1 MYGVSVAIKIRRLQA
16 TIMLEFASL
25 AQRRLQRFCNP
36 SSFERVGSSP
46 TGGSKIYIML
56 QLKLIEILSFYDIPQ
71 IILAKDK
78 NNIKYIGVLQPNGQ
92 DYLFVKIENQDLEQL
107 KCGEIDLLSVLTN
120 KSNYFIAKLK
130 SRSSKILSGKEISIN
145 KINTFMLPDSGFYLK

>member
-1 MYGVSVAIKIRRLQA
+1 
-16 TIMLEFASL
+16 
-25 AQRRLQRFCNP
+25 
-36 SSFERVGSSP
+36 
-46 TGGSKIYIML
+46 ML

-78 NNIKYIGVLQPNGQ
+78 NNIKYIGVLQSNGQ

-130 SRSSKILSGKEISIN
+130 SGSSKILSGKEISIN
-145 KINTFMLPDSGFYLK
+145 KINTSMLPDSGFYLK

>member
-1 MYGVSVAIKIRRLQA
+1 MAIKIRRVNYDSVCKPPWHSGDCNGFVIRLH
-16 TIMLEFASL
+16 LNASV
-25 AQRRLQRFCNP
+25 
-36 SSFERVGSSP
+36 RVRQGAL
-46 TGGSKIYIML
+46 KIYIML
-56 QLKLIEILSFYDIPQ
+56 QLKLIEILGFYDIPQ

-78 NNIKYIGVLQPNGQ
+78 NNIKYIGVLQSNGQ

-145 KINTFMLPDSGFYLK
+145 KINTSMLPDSGFYLK

>member
-1 MYGVSVAIKIRRLQA
+1 
-16 TIMLEFASL
+16 
-25 AQRRLQRFCNP
+25 
-36 SSFERVGSSP
+36 
-46 TGGSKIYIML
+46 ML

-145 KINTFMLPDSGFYLK
+145 KINTLCFQILDFI